1 MLRLAEI
8 AERASVST
16 PYIVSLTRR
25 EQFPPLV
32 PIGDRARGLPEHV
45 LDAWFTQCL
54 ELRKKMRTLRD
65 SVVLPPWPPKVLPIP
80 PVRGITMLPLS
91 EVERIVGL
99 HSSQIYRN
107 MAART
112 FPWPAPL
119 GSTVRRWAK
128 HEVDDWMDGR
138 LKRVAELQEAD
149 RHWYLN
155 PPGGPEE
162 PSDRPSSP

>member
-99 HSSQIYRN
+99 HSKSDLPQHGRTHVPV
-107 MAART
+107 ASSAR
-112 FPWPAPL
+112 FDREAL
-119 GSTVRRWAK
+119 G
-128 HEVDDWMDGR
+128 
-138 LKRVAELQEAD
+138 EA
-149 RHWYLN
+149 
-155 PPGGPEE
+155 
-162 PSDRPSSP
+162 